1 MSGLRHYNN
10 IPIEGHFSAHGMPD
24 RPCVMSVRAVLRGGD
39 TRTRPQ
45 SPSRCP
51 LGIGVLFR
59 QSGPALSSGPVSSV
73 EVAAGPSAGR
83 VLGNAPGPT
92 TADRFLESASATR
105 QQSDGVGLLS
115 VGFSTRST
123 RMLEA
128 CPPCNTY
135 TSSCR
140 LPFLGITECL
150 SVSSVPA
157 ATAELAWPRWWGP
170 IASEA
175 SRACQECTVRR
186 SAALALPRRSQC
198 RRLARRRSGAVVR
211 TADAVY
217 QVRASRGYGETEL
230 DRAPVLVSP
239 AVLAFTAFT
248 DTIVTPII
256 SRH

>member
-1 MSGLRHYNN
+1 MPPGDWGLV
-10 IPIEGHFSAHGMPD
+10 ST
-24 RPCVMSVRAVLRGGD
+24 VRS
-39 TRTRPQ
+39 RPQ
-45 SPSRCP
+45 LGTGEFRRSSRGP
-51 LGIGVLFR
+51 QRGEGV
-59 QSGPALSSGPVSSV
+59 GKC
-73 EVAAGPSAGR
+73 AGADDGR
-83 VLGNAPGPT
+83 S
-92 TADRFLESASATR
+92 FLENPASATR
-105 QQSDGVGLLS
+105 QQSDSAGLLS

-170 IASEA
+170 IASEP

-230 DRAPVLVSP
+230 DRAAGLLAGRGE
-239 AVLAFTAFT
+239 AVMTDEAKAAFAERYEE
-248 DTIVTPII
+248 V
-256 SRH
+256 RRGK